1 MSNVYTIY
9 RVAWRCEGRV
19 EYSMGLKFKKISFSL
34 LKLSNVNFAKGYPK
48 YLDPK
53 IVFTIGK
60 STEGY

>member
-1 MSNVYTIY
+1 MALRRSCGV
-9 RVAWRCEGRV
+9 W
-19 EYSMGLKFKKISFSL
+19 MGLKFKNISFSL
-34 LKLSNVNFAKGYPK
+34 LKLYNVNFAKGYPK